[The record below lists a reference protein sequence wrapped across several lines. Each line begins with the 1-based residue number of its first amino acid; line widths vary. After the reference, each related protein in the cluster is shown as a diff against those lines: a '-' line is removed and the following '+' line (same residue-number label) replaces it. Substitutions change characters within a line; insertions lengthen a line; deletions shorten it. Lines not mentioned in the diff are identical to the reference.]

1 MAPFSALGRS
11 VHSRAECKR
20 GRVSMYKAAIVFLFA
35 IALLL
40 AVACEG
46 EGSGPSKP
54 AEIEP
59 PTGSP
64 AAVDTE
70 SPTGPPTPV
79 ETGSPTGSPTPN
91 APEYLTDIIPPCVPA
106 TASSIDPCEPGAL
119 HGGSSGASYEI
130 PDVPPSLQTYLE
142 GSDYW
147 TVSHLMLRGTYLPN
161 TVRCDGKHAWRHGA
175 YYDYSNSVLT
185 GRPIL
190 HCFADVRV
198 NEYLVGAGPSILTVE
213 VAHELFFPR
222 ERTPAAIEKY
232 EQLWERILIEGG
244 PAVLASGMADDSL
257 LVGIPYDIF
266 EEPAIPGKE
275 QILFVGPSPNTS
287 LEALD
292 VFYIWNVECKTDDT
306 VVAVQPYRGYYRGTD
321 QQDNPVLEMTLP
333 ALRTAATAAQTARVA
348 ATGGRTRADTSY
360 PNLITDANN
369 LRQFL
374 VEVGSYSHPEGP
386 PVQPI
391 AKHACD
397 SSTIITN
404 PGSKRGLVQ
413 DCDTLL
419 AAKDTLRGTGSLNWS
434 TGTAITSWEGV
445 TVDAT
450 ANQVTELDLESES
463 LTGSIPAGLAALHDL
478 THLDLSNNSL
488 TGTIPIALANL
499 ENLEELRLSG
509 NSLTGCI
516 PQGLKNI
523 QTNDLSS
530 LNLPYCSPA
539 PEKPSAGTPVEN
551 SVSLS
556 WGALAGA
563 SQYRLEYR
571 LGSPDSWTQDSVKSW
586 TVDTSTAT
594 TSRTIEGL
602 TCETDYRFRLRA
614 YGNGTTYAAAWGPPS
629 PVLATPAGAYVPPTD
644 DE

>member
-1 MAPFSALGRS
+1 
-11 VHSRAECKR
+11 
-20 GRVSMYKAAIVFLFA
+20 MYKAAIVFLFA
-35 IALLL
+35 MALLL

-70 SPTGPPTPV
+70 SPTGPPTAK
-79 ETGSPTGSPTPN
+79 

-292 VFYIWNVECKTDDT
+292 VFYIWNVERKTDDT
-306 VVAVQPYRGYYRGTD
+306 VVAVQPYRGYYRGTN

-333 ALRTAATAAQTARVA
+333 ALRTAATAAQNARVA
-348 ATGGRTRADTSY
+348 ATGGRTQSPSNY

-369 LRQFL
+369 LSQFL
-374 VEVGSYSHPEGP
+374 VEVGSYAHPEGP
-386 PVQPI
+386 PVQPN
-391 AKHACD
+391 AKHTCD
-397 SSTIITN
+397 SSTIIAS

-419 AAKDTLRGTGSLNWS
+419 AAKDALRGTGSLNWS

-450 ANQVTELDLESES
+450 SNQVTELDLEDESLSGIIPAGLAELRHLTLLDLSDNS
-463 LTGSIPAGLAALHDL
+463 LTGSIPED
-478 THLDLSNNSL
+478 
-488 TGTIPIALANL
+488 LANL
-499 ENLEELRLSG
+499 EDLDELRLSG

-516 PQGLKNI
+516 PQGLKDI
-523 QTNDLSS
+523 ETNDLSS
-530 LNLPYCSPA
+530 LNLPDCSPA
-539 PEKPSAGTPVEN
+539 PEKPTAGTLSEN

-556 WGALAGA
+556 WGALTGA

-571 LGSPDSWTQDSVKSW
+571 LGSPYSWTHDSVKSW
-586 TVDTSTAT
+586 TVDTSTTT
-594 TSRTIEGL
+594 TSRTIAGL

-614 YGNGTTYAAAWGPPS
+614 YGNGTTYAASWGPPS
-629 PVLATPAGAYVPPTD
+629 PVLATPAGACVPPTD